1 MFVYFPGKD
10 NAIADCFSWLLQM
23 EKPSEGKSPNK
34 GKLIA
39 FDKLQVS
46 VDPEDEIYKFEDNV
60 LVKENDLIMPPT
72 EAEFNSTFRCQ
83 FSCCRD
89 GDIHEHL
96 TIDDIEMEES
106 FLNPPPLQTMP
117 NPITMPNIQQHQT
130 QDQLLMQQAQRD
142 AQHYQITTID
152 ERLIITYQIDPA
164 RQDDWRIYLPLSLVD
179 DVITWYHLVL
189 GHRGKT
195 SMYATIAKRFY
206 SPGLKQQIERFNCE
220 ICQLNKAANVQYGQ
234 LPERHTDLVPWFSV
248 AVDLIGPWKI
258 DVNGRE
264 LEFNALTCI
273 DPVTNLTELAFI
285 ENKTATHV
293 ASVFEMLW
301 LSRYPRPYKC
311 IHDQGGEFI
320 GEAFQAKLATWGIHD
335 GGTTSKNATA
345 NAICE
350 RMHLTV
356 ANILRTRYN
365 NAAPNFQVAV
375 EEVKRALAAC
385 NHAMRCAV
393 STALM
398 NNTPGETVFHRD
410 MLLNIPVIVDL
421 LSMQQKRQYKIN
433 ENLRR
438 QNAKRK
444 EFDYRIGGEVLIKN
458 TDGRKL
464 EVRILLQMFTLMVQ
478 WKFSAQMRSV
488 RGSTSDGLCRSVESN
503 GRYTCIAHCVKN
515 HL

>member
-1 MFVYFPGKD
+1 
-10 NAIADCFSWLLQM
+10 
-23 EKPSEGKSPNK
+23 
-34 GKLIA
+34 
-39 FDKLQVS
+39 
-46 VDPEDEIYKFEDNV
+46 
-60 LVKENDLIMPPT
+60 
-72 EAEFNSTFRCQ
+72 
-83 FSCCRD
+83 
-89 GDIHEHL
+89 
-96 TIDDIEMEES
+96 
-106 FLNPPPLQTMP
+106 
-117 NPITMPNIQQHQT
+117 
-130 QDQLLMQQAQRD
+130 MQRAQRD

-234 LPERHTDLVPWFSV
+234 LPERHADLVPWFSV

-438 QNAKRK
+438 QNAKQK

-458 TDGRKL
+458 TDGRNLDPKYRGPYPITNVYTNGTV
-464 EVRILLQMFTLMVQ
+464 EIQRTNAICERINIRRLVPFRRV
-478 WKFSAQMRSV
+478 
-488 RGSTSDGLCRSVESN
+488 
-503 GRYTCIAHCVKN
+503 
-515 HL
+515 